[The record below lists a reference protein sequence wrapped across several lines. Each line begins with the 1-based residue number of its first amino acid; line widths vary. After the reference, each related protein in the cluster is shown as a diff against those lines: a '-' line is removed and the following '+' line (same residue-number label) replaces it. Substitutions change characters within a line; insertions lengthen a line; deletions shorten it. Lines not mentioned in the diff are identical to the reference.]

1 MTLNEPGCEKT
12 GFCICENK
20 GAELKNREADQGLC
34 FRNTDNTIPKFQAL
48 SNLVWLYSPVCV
60 GPGRKPGRLV
70 FSERG
75 SNVDSFVGAI
85 DYRKQHGGADALSPG
100 GSVIPVHPDV
110 TFKRLPFYDIMGELL
125 KPTSLGKMDSFRMI
139 KYGKP
144 K

>member
-1 MTLNEPGCEKT
+1 MRKPAFAYAKT
-12 GFCICENK
+12 KAQSLRTAKLIRAFVFAIRIIQFLYYPN
-20 GAELKNREADQGLC
+20 
-34 FRNTDNTIPKFQAL
+34 PKFQAL

-125 KPTSLGKMDSFRMI
+125 KPTSLGKVDSFRMI